1 MKYYLLIVHIIF
13 SFTIAQ
19 AQFDSLAI
27 EIYAQVP
34 INGQNFDLANTF
46 GIKLGKIN
54 SHHKFSL
61 GYGTFK
67 TRSSWVQYY
76 DDNNSRWT
84 TNSLILHSYSDSMPA
99 NARRGKV
106 TTTSYAINVSWSR
119 EPAIRHISLYSAIS
133 FTAFINQLKQT
144 EFSSLAYI
152 TDGIEGNTE
161 IEQGSRTDELV
172 VGYTDTKTTSDTR
185 YNSFTP
191 SMSIA
196 AGAVFRFGDNLKLI
210 PMLNVGAYIKDQRV
224 YSGSLYGRANNIAAS
239 VRPAFQLTYVIK

>member
-1 MKYYLLIVHIIF
+1 VGLNTARDFGPKLIVYFGGWENATFTRFWQLFTVYILSPLSRGRVAHYAYALFHQGEYFCFNNFRYIHMKYWLLLAHIIF
-13 SFTIAQ
+13 SSCIAQ

-34 INGQNFDLANTF
+34 TNGQNFDLANTF

-133 FTAFINQLKQT
+133 FTAFINQIKQT
-144 EFSSLAYI
+144 ESSSLAYI

-161 IEQGSRTDELV
+161 IE
-172 VGYTDTKTTSDTR
+172 
-185 YNSFTP
+185 
-191 SMSIA
+191 
-196 AGAVFRFGDNLKLI
+196 
-210 PMLNVGAYIKDQRV
+210 
-224 YSGSLYGRANNIAAS
+224 
-239 VRPAFQLTYVIK
+239 